1 MNVILSIKPKFCEA
15 IQRGEKRYEFR
26 KRVFK
31 HRDEGDVVFM
41 YATAPVKKIVGL
53 FTIDS
58 IFHGEPVAVWAKCKE
73 GAGLSKAEF
82 FQYFGN
88 SKDAFAFKIKEV
100 QSFKPID
107 PRTEIPGFIP
117 PQSFCYAKASFEYP
131 DSIESGLQWR
141 DMDSQSVAE

>member
-1 MNVILSIKPKFCEA
+1 MNVILSIKPKFCDA
-15 IQRGEKRYEFR
+15 IRRGEKRYEFR

-58 IFHGEPVAVWAKCKE
+58 IFRGEPVAVWARCKE

-88 SKDAFAFKIKEV
+88 SKDAFAIKIKEV

-107 PRTEIPGFIP
+107 PRTEISGFTP
-117 PQSFCYAKASFEYP
+117 PQSFCYAKDSFEYP

-141 DMDSQSVAE
+141 DMNSQSVAE

>member
-1 MNVILSIKPKFCEA
+1 MNVILSIKPKFCDA
-15 IQRGEKRYEFR
+15 IRRGEKRYEFR

-58 IFHGEPVAVWAKCKE
+58 IFRDEPAAVWARCKE

-88 SKDAFAFKIKEV
+88 SKDAFAIKIKEV

-107 PRTEIPGFIP
+107 PRTEISGFTP
-117 PQSFCYAKASFEYP
+117 PPVILLCQ
-131 DSIESGLQWR
+131 GLVR
-141 DMDSQSVAE
+141 VSRSH